1 MSGPIRPPLRV
12 RDSDSSPNVIPVNTI
27 VVTDGDLVDDGGA
40 TVTIDTSGS
49 GGVPGGSDSEVQY
62 NDGGAFGGSADFT
75 FTDEGAAIPKLNI
88 LSSTTANK
96 GIYSPQSITLDGGTG
111 LPTIS
116 TTDGDDGL
124 YLATGS
130 DGADGPL
137 LNLIS
142 SDGAGTPHLSL
153 RNGATDGTIT
163 IDTTVGTGD
172 ITVNAKGDLNLYG
185 DSDSV
190 VLRHQSGGSVY
201 TTTTT
206 DEDAILGITSVG
218 TGTPRLDIQSPSNR
232 VWVLCDENKKLKVMG
247 GAGGDT
253 FIFDV
258 SSATGGITW
267 PDGTEQITAA
277 SGVSFPLEAPDG
289 SAVAPSY
296 TFASQTGTG
305 SYYHSTNK
313 IGWATG
319 GGLRMTLDNN
329 HHLKEINRIVN
340 DGGSW
345 SYPSYTFDGDEDTGM
360 GREDTNA
367 IFFGTGGS
375 ARLTIGSDGTV
386 DFINSKIEIDGDI
399 GDDGQVLTSTG
410 SAVAWEDLPAGG
422 GDSNY
427 NVPAVAL
434 GATANFDKWNIATQ
448 WQTATYAAL
457 NLSSEYQFFS
467 PFMAPV
473 TGAPTACSIY
483 INTNSTA
490 DSLYVGFYSATNG
503 APATMLG
510 YATIDTSS
518 TGGARVTSF
527 TEASAG
533 SLTFTRGEQVWYSIN
548 KDGTDTINIASCNS
562 AYQPSTSPDNVVNTT
577 NEDQVNIE
585 STAATTDPPADVAVT
600 AIQGSGGGGDVRAWV
615 WLEF

>member
-1 MSGPIRPPLRV
+1 MSGPIVPPLEVTEVDGAPDGR
-12 RDSDSSPNVIPVNTI
+12 PITKI
-27 VVTDGDLVDDGGA
+27 VVSNGDLSISGRTA
-40 TVTIDTSGS
+40 TIDTTGS
-49 GGVPGGSDSEVQY
+49 GGTPGGSDTQVQY
-62 NDGGAFGGSADFT
+62 NNAGAFGGAADFT
-75 FTDEGAAIPKLNI
+75 FTGIGGTDPTLTITNSASDAA
-88 LSSTTANK
+88 T
-96 GIYSPQSITLDGGTG
+96 ITQKTLTFDGGTA
-111 LPTIS
+111 LPTI
-116 TTDGDDGL
+116 TTTTGDDGL
-124 YLATGS
+124 LIQTGTHGS
-130 DGADGPL
+130 SGPRIL
-137 LNLIS
+137 LDAVTS
-142 SDGAGTPHLSL
+142 PSVLSL
-153 RNGATDGTIT
+153 TNDESNGTIN
-163 IDTTVGTGD
+163 IETTAGTGD
-172 ITVNAKGDLNLYG
+172 ITVNANGDLNLYG

-232 VWVLCDENKKLKVMG
+232 VWALCDANKQLKIQG
-247 GAGGDT
+247 GSGGNT
-253 FIFDV
+253 FIIDV
-258 SSATGGITW
+258 SGAATGIT
-267 PDGTEQITAA
+267 
-277 SGVSFPLEAPDG
+277 FPDG
-289 SAVAPSY
+289 S
-296 TFASQTGTG
+296 TQTTA
-305 SYYHSTNK
+305 
-313 IGWATG
+313 AT
-319 GGLRMTLDNN
+319 
-329 HHLKEINRIVN
+329 
-340 DGGSW
+340 
-345 SYPSYTFDGDEDTGM
+345 
-360 GREDTNA
+360 
-367 IFFGTGGS
+367 
-375 ARLTIGSDGTV
+375 
-386 DFINSKIEIDGDI
+386 
-399 GDDGQVLTSTG
+399 
-410 SAVAWEDLPAGG
+410 GG

>member
-1 MSGPIRPPLRV
+1 MSGPIVPPLEVTEVDGAPDGR
-12 RDSDSSPNVIPVNTI
+12 PITKI
-27 VVTDGDLVDDGGA
+27 VVSNGDLSISGRTA
-40 TVTIDTSGS
+40 TIDTTGS
-49 GGVPGGSDSEVQY
+49 GGTPGGSDTQVQY
-62 NDGGAFGGSADFT
+62 NNAGAFGGSADFT
-75 FTDEGAAIPKLNI
+75 FTGIGGTDPTLTITNSASDAA
-88 LSSTTANK
+88 T
-96 GIYSPQSITLDGGTG
+96 ITQKTLTFDGGTA
-111 LPTIS
+111 LPTI
-116 TTDGDDGL
+116 TTTTGDDGL
-124 YLATGS
+124 LIQTGTHGSSGPYILLDAVPVPS
-130 DGADGPL
+130 DL
-137 LNLIS
+137 LIKN
-142 SDGAGTPHLSL
+142 AEE
-153 RNGATDGTIT
+153 DGTINIVT
-163 IDTTVGTGD
+163 DDGAGD
-172 ITVNAKGDLNLYG
+172 ITVNANGDLNLYG

-434 GATANFDKWNIATQ
+434 GAPANFDKWNIATQ